1 MPAETRASKKGRNHL
16 EKKRTPVQLQ
26 GNGVLRALGSS
37 KSPGAFVAL
46 STLTAPYHAPMPK
59 QEAGPPCHLC
69 TARCCKYFAL
79 QIDKPTTRE
88 EYDHIRW
95 YLMHEGIA
103 VWKDDGDWYLEI
115 RTVCKHLQPDN
126 SCGIYET
133 RPQICREYGSA
144 EEPCEYFTD
153 HLKYDLYF
161 DSDEKFAEWTETQ
174 IVKRK
179 RDRPARKPARAN
191 AAG

>member
-1 MPAETRASKKGRNHL
+1 MPANDGVPLKGRNHL
-16 EKKRTPVQLQ
+16 AKKKSPALTQ
-26 GNGVLRALGSS
+26 GNGALRSAAGA
-37 KSPGAFVAL
+37 KPPAAFVAL
-46 STLTAPYHAPMPK
+46 SMLTAPYYTPMPK
-59 QEAGPPCHLC
+59 QEDGPPCHLC

-79 QIDKPTTRE
+79 QIDKPKTRE

-115 RTVCKHLQPDN
+115 RTVCKLLQPDY

-144 EEPCEYFTD
+144 DEPCEYFTD
-153 HLKYDLYF
+153 HLRYDLYF
-161 DSDEKFAEWTETQ
+161 DSDDKFAEWAEAQ
-174 IVKRK
+174 LAKRK
-179 RDRPARKPARAN
+179 GRKRTEKS
-191 AAG
+191 AA